1 MSADVRSIAAVI
13 ERLDD
18 AAPLGIVYSRRAVL
32 ASVASSI
39 FIFFGYLFLMFLF
52 LALESTKCGADDLAR
67 RAEGAVLDLIADK
80 PRHCGRDGDGEFF
93 SGFHGALL
101 IRK

>member
-1 MSADVRSIAAVI
+1 VI
-13 ERLDD
+13 FI

-52 LALESTKCGADDLAR
+52 LALGKGGHVTPMVAGWLPNALMLVIGLYLLYLRSTNREL
-67 RAEGAVLDLIADK
+67 
-80 PRHCGRDGDGEFF
+80 PRLSF
-93 SGFHGALL
+93 
-101 IRK
+101 RKSK